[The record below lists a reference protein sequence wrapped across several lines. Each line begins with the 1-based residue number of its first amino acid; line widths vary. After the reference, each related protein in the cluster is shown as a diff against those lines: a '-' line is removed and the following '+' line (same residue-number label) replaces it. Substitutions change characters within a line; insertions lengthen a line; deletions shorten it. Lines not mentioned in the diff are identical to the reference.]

1 MAAPQPG
8 YNGQDDGAHFQPDPY
23 GQQSPAQP
31 GFDAPPQ
38 AGQPEQEG
46 GKKKKRGYAAQA
58 YDFGAGANSALGGQM
73 QGGGQF
79 QPPQAP
85 AYGGYAAQPE
95 QQQQQPAYG
104 GAPQYGAQPGAAP
117 GPVNA
122 APGYGG
128 AAPYGGGVGYQP
140 PDAGYPGPGAPAP
153 GGVAGITQGMGQMGV
168 GAQPQAQPQ
177 GQGQQ
182 AAARPAVLNQLYPT
196 DLLNQPFNVA
206 ELDLP
211 PPPIILP
218 PNSSVTPSPDANC
231 PPKYVRSTLN
241 AVPTTHSLLKK
252 SKLPFALVIQPYT
265 SLHSSDDSVPVVQ
278 DQVISRCRRC
288 RSYIN
293 PYVTFL
299 DHGHRWR
306 CNMCNLTNDVPQA
319 FDWDTAAQKSVDRWQ
334 RPELNHAVVEFVAP
348 QEYMVRPPQPLVYLF
363 LFDVSYASVS
373 CGLLATSAR
382 TILDSLNRIPNA
394 DRRTRVGFM
403 AVDSSLHYFAVPK
416 DTDEN
421 DETSMLVV
429 SDLDEPFLPI
439 PQELLVPLSE
449 SRVSIEKF
457 LTALPEMF
465 QSNQNNGSCMG
476 SALRAG
482 HKLISPLGGK
492 IVVVTASLP
501 NLGYGKL
508 EMREDKKLLGT
519 SKESGL
525 LQTGNSFY
533 KSFAV
538 ECSKNQ
544 VSIDMFLFSS
554 QYQDVASL
562 SNLPRYT
569 GGQTYFYP
577 GWNAGRSED
586 AIKFATEF
594 SDYLSAEIGLEAVL
608 RVRATTG
615 LRMSTFYGNF
625 FNRSSDLCAF
635 PAFPRDQAY
644 VVEVAID
651 ESLTKNFVCMQT
663 AVLHTTSNGE
673 RRIRVIT
680 LSLPTTT
687 NLADVY
693 ASADQ
698 CAITTFFSH
707 KAVERSLSS
716 GLEPARDAL
725 QSKLIELLQTF
736 KKELAGGNMGGG
748 GMQFPANLRG
758 LPVLFLGL
766 IKNVG
771 LRKSAQIPSDLRS
784 AALCQLSTLPLPLL
798 MQYIYPRLYSLHDMP
813 DNAGIPD
820 PETNQIVLPPPH
832 NLSSERLVPYGLYL
846 IDDGQTQFLW
856 VGRDAVPQL
865 LDDVFGVPDKT
876 KLKVGKSSLPEL
888 DNDFNERVR
897 AVVQKSRDYRSRG
910 VGSIIV
916 PHLYVIRED
925 GDPSLKLWAQTL
937 LVEDR
942 ADQGMSF
949 QQWMG
954 TLREKVS

>member
-1 MAAPQPG
+1 MSAPQNLPPNPDTVYPG
-8 YNGQDDGAHFQPDPY
+8 YTQEALSTNATSPTAGPLESDGI
-23 GQQSPAQP
+23 
-31 GFDAPPQ
+31 
-38 AGQPEQEG
+38 
-46 GKKKKRGYAAQA
+46 KKKKRGYAAQA
-58 YDFGAGANSALGGQM
+58 YEFGAGANSSLGGQI
-73 QGGGQF
+73 QGGAQF
-79 QPPQAP
+79 QQPQGP
-85 AYGGYAAQPE
+85 AYNGGYAAQPDP
-95 QQQQQPAYG
+95 QIPY
-104 GAPQYGAQPGAAP
+104 GAPYYGSQSVPVNSGAQASAIG
-117 GPVNA
+117 GPT
-122 APGYGG
+122 
-128 AAPYGGGVGYQP
+128 PYTGIGYQP
-140 PDAGYPGPGAPAP
+140 PNSGNSNINASTDL
-153 GGVAGITQGMGQMGV
+153 AGITQSMGQMGINNT
-168 GAQPQAQPQ
+168 QPGIQKAAPQ
-177 GQGQQ
+177 V
-182 AAARPAVLNQLYPT
+182 ARPLVLNQLYPT
-196 DLLNQPFNVA
+196 DLLSQPFNVG

-218 PNSSVTPSPDANC
+218 PNSSVTPSPNANC
-231 PPKYVRSTLN
+231 STKYIRSTLN
-241 AVPTTHSLLKK
+241 AIPTTNSLLKK

-265 SLHSSDDSVPVVQ
+265 SLHDVDDPVPIVQ

-293 PYVTFL
+293 PFVSFL

-319 FDWDTAAQKSVDRWQ
+319 FDWDAVAQKSMDKWQ
-334 RPELNHAVVEFVAP
+334 RPELNYAVVEFVAP

-363 LFDVSYASVS
+363 LLDVSYAAISS
-373 CGLLATSAR
+373 GLLATSAR

-394 DRRTRVGFM
+394 DRRTRVGFL
-403 AVDSSLHYFAVPK
+403 AVDSSLHYFAIPK
-416 DTDEN
+416 DSEEN
-421 DETSMLVV
+421 SEPQMLVV
-429 SDLDEPFLPI
+429 SDLDEPFLPV

-449 SRVSIEKF
+449 CRLCVENF
-457 LTALPEMF
+457 LTSLQTMF
-465 QSNQNNGSCMG
+465 QFNQSNGSCMG

-492 IVVVTASLP
+492 LVVITASLP
-501 NLGYGKL
+501 NVGYGKL

-519 SKESGL
+519 SKESSL

-577 GWNAGRSED
+577 GWNAGRIED
-586 AIKFATEF
+586 AMKFASEF

-615 LRMSTFYGNF
+615 LRMNTFYGNF

-635 PAFPRDQAY
+635 PAFPRDQSY
-644 VVEVAID
+644 VVEVAM
-651 ESLTKNFVCMQT
+651 EENMTKSFVCMQT
-663 AVLHTTSNGE
+663 AVLHTTSNSE

-680 LSLPTTT
+680 LALPTTT

-698 CAITTFFSH
+698 CAITSFYSQ
-707 KAVERSLSS
+707 KAVERALSG
-716 GLEPARDAL
+716 GLEPAREAL
-725 QSKLIELLQTF
+725 QAKLVELLQTF
-736 KKELAGGNMGGG
+736 KKELAGGNLGGG
-748 GMQFPANLRG
+748 GLQFPANLRG
-758 LPVLFLGL
+758 LPALFLGL

-771 LRKSAQIPSDLRS
+771 LRKSSQIPSDLRS
-784 AALCQLSTLPLPLL
+784 AALCQLSTLPLRLL
-798 MQYIYPRLYSLHDMP
+798 TQYIYPRFYSLHDMP
-813 DNAGIPD
+813 DNAGTID
-820 PETNQIVLPPPH
+820 PETNQITLPPLL
-832 NLSSERLVPYGLYL
+832 NLSSERIVSYGLYL

-865 LDDVFGVPDKT
+865 LLDVFDVTDKT
-876 KLKVGKSSLPEL
+876 QLKVGKGNLPEL
-888 DNDFNERVR
+888 SNDFSERVR
-897 AVVQKSRDYRSRG
+897 AVLLKSRDHRSKN
-910 VGSIIV
+910 VGSIIL
-916 PHLYVIRED
+916 PHLFIIRED

-942 ADQGMSF
+942 VDQG
-949 QQWMG
+949 
-954 TLREKVS
+954 